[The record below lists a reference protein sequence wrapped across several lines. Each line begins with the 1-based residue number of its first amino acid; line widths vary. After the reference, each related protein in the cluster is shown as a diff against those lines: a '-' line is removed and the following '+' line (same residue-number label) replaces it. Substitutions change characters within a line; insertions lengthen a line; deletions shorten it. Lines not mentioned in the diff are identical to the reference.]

1 MKIDRRGFVWV
12 NLASDT
18 RPQDFKIRQLGEGA
32 AIVGDKASR
41 DGCWVTGWEIQGK
54 FNWKVAAQQTEN
66 PNNPNVSPAVEALE
80 ALKKPL
86 GRVFE
91 FRYKNHL
98 ALFPPATVQRTSP
111 SPFWYAIAIFPNSA
125 TTSTVRCDVFSAQYS
140 NAELFSGRIRAQIED
155 EVEAIVWRLQRQWAR
170 VCSGAG
176 AELLPGTPSVQ
187 RKIMSD
193 LKSHLKLE
201 RLAGDEVHPAAIT
214 QGRTDVCEKADA
226 LCRKLDREGTPAGG
240 GLDW

>member
-1 MKIDRRGFVWV
+1 
-12 NLASDT
+12 
-18 RPQDFKIRQLGEGA
+18 
-32 AIVGDKASR
+32 
-41 DGCWVTGWEIQGK
+41 
-54 FNWKVAAQQTEN
+54 
-66 PNNPNVSPAVEALE
+66 
-80 ALKKPL
+80 
-86 GRVFE
+86 VFE

-111 SPFWYAIAIFPNSA
+111 SPFWYAITIFPNSA

-170 VCSGAG
+170 VCNGAG
-176 AELLPGTPSVQ
+176 ADVLPGTSSVQ
-187 RKIMSD
+187 QKIMND

-201 RLAGDEVHPAAIT
+201 RLTGDEVHPAAIKK
-214 QGRTDVCEKADA
+214 GRTDICEKADA
-226 LCRKLDREGTPAGG
+226 LCRQLDREGTPAGG